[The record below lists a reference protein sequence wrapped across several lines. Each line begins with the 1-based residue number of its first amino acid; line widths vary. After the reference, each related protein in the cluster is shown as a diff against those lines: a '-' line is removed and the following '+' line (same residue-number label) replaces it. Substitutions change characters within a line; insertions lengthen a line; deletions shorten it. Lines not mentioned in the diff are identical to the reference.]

1 MLQNYLKIAFRSLW
15 KNKGIAAINI
25 VSLSLGMA
33 CFALLLLH
41 VGDEFSFDRFHANK
55 DNVYR
60 VYRHTMPMN
69 SEPAEGDIY
78 LPMPLGPAMKN
89 DLPEVVNYV
98 RFCEWGKLFI
108 RSPRQLDML
117 DVVWADPQ
125 VLEVFSFPLRYGDPA
140 TALKEI
146 NSVVLTEETALQLF
160 GEENP
165 TGKTLEIKVGE
176 IFEPFTVTAVARNL
190 PPNST
195 IRFGI
200 LTNFARHAA
209 TRPRQDNWRNSAYA
223 TFVQLKPGSGLA
235 SDSVRLQQ
243 FREKYYPGEAA
254 ELRNKGYWTS
264 TGAPVSYRLQPLTEM
279 HSDVSVNGGNVPA
292 SNPKYAWILLGL
304 GGLVL
309 LIACI
314 NFTTL
319 AIGRSSGRAR
329 EIGVRKVIGAYRPQL
344 VGQFLAE
351 SMLLSLLS
359 LGLAV
364 GLAFAFLPALNDL
377 TDKKMHFDF
386 RLYPELGWM
395 LAGMTVLTGLL
406 AGSYPAL
413 VLSGFKPIEALQSK
427 FRVSGSNF
435 FTKSLVTFQFVLS
448 VGLMAC
454 TLIMIRQLHF
464 LQTKNPGFDKEN
476 VVIVDASDIDTE
488 RMASLFKSALNGRP
502 GIAGVASSELALG
515 AESGWSRSGFDYK
528 GQNKQV
534 YEYFVDTA
542 YMRVL
547 GMQRI
552 AGRNFDPAITA
563 DTSTSVIINE
573 AMMRDFG
580 WSADNVIGQVL
591 TGYYEGSRPEPVV
604 IGVVRDFNF
613 LSLHR
618 EVKPMLF
625 HQFNG
630 YQPFQFFV
638 RLQPGKTTEAIASI
652 REAWTNLVPD
662 YPFRYKFLDEKLARF
677 YVADTRWSK
686 IVGYAGALA
695 IALACLGL
703 FGLVA
708 LAALNRTKEIGIR
721 KVLGASV
728 AGITG
733 LLARDFVKL
742 VLIAFVIA
750 TPIAWWVMH
759 QWLSDFAYRIDL
771 QWWMFAAAGALTVAV
786 AFLTVSFQS
795 IKAALANPA
804 RALKTE

>member
-41 VGDEFSFDRFHANK
+41 VGDEFSFDRFHTNK
-55 DNVYR
+55 DNIYR

-89 DLPEVVNYV
+89 DLPDVVNYV
-98 RFCEWGKLFI
+98 RLCEWGKFFI

-125 VLEVFSFPLRYGDPA
+125 ALEVFSFPLRYGDPA
-140 TALKEI
+140 TALEEI
-146 NSVVLTEETALQLF
+146 NSVVLTEETALLLF
-160 GEENP
+160 AEENP

-176 IFEPFTVTAVARNL
+176 NFEPFTVTAVARNL

-200 LTNFARHAA
+200 LTSFARHAA

-235 SDSVRLQQ
+235 SDSARLQQ
-243 FREKYYPGEAA
+243 FREKYYPGETA
-254 ELRNKGYWTS
+254 ELRSKGYWS
-264 TGAPVSYRLQPLTEM
+264 SAGAPISYRLQPLTEM
-279 HSDVSVNGGNVPA
+279 HSDVAVNGGSVPA

-359 LGLAV
+359 MVLAV
-364 GLAFAFLPALNDL
+364 GLAYAFLPALNDL
-377 TDKKMHFDF
+377 TDKKLRFDF

-427 FRVSGSNF
+427 FRISGSNF

-488 RMASLFKSALNGRP
+488 RFAPLFKSALNGRP

-534 YEYFVDTA
+534 YEYFVDSA

-547 GMQRI
+547 GMQLI
-552 AGRNFDPAITA
+552 AGRNFDLSITA

-580 WSADNVIGQVL
+580 WSADNAIGQVL
-591 TGYYEGSRPEPVV
+591 KGYYEGRRSEPVV
-604 IGVVRDFNF
+604 IGVVHDFNF

-618 EVKPMLF
+618 EVKPMMF

-630 YQPFQFFV
+630 YLPFQFFV
-638 RLQPGKTTEAIASI
+638 RLQPGKTTEAVASI
-652 REAWTNLVPD
+652 QEAWTNLVPD
-662 YPFRYKFLDEKLARF
+662 FPFRYKFLDEKLARF
-677 YVADTRWSK
+677 YVAEARWSK

-721 KVLGASV
+721 KVLGATV

-750 TPIAWWVMH
+750 SPIAWWVMH
-759 QWLSDFAYRIDL
+759 QWLSDFAYHIDL
-771 QWWMFAAAGALTVAV
+771 HWWMFAAAGAAAVAV

-804 RALKTE
+804 RSLKSE